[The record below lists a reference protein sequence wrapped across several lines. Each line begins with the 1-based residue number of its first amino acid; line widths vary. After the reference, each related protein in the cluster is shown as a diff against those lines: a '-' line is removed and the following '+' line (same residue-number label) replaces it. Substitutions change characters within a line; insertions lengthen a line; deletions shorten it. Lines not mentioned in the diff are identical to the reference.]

1 MMATKR
7 MRLAALAMCA
17 GIGLVAG
24 AAPAPSPWE
33 QPAATLAGQIA
44 GILGPGQAQLS
55 IHNLSS
61 IPTGEAAPIRRLIEQ
76 DLKTHGVA
84 ISGVESA
91 NAVRIT
97 LSESS
102 RQRVWVAEVVEGDET
117 QVTMVDLPLAKAQQ
131 VQVTGGLMLRKEQ
144 ILDSNEPILAALEIP
159 GGLVGL
165 EPQQIVIYAAAGG
178 GWQVQ
183 QRVSVVQ
190 RLPLARDPRG
200 ILLPASGG
208 SGFDAYLAGVACT
221 GAAPEANRLG
231 NWDVNCHPSDD
242 PWTIAQPP
250 MQPLA
255 TQSGASP
262 ATEPVPALKAFYNAS
277 RDYFVGLVTP
287 SLGVDLPAFYSAAP
301 LPRAAGNAALLIAG
315 VDSKVQ
321 LVENGALA
329 TVAGARDWGSDLAV
343 LHTGCGTGTQVIVSG
358 SGEAVSDSLRAYE
371 LPALET
377 VPASAPLAMDGT
389 VTALWAAPD
398 AKSVFA
404 VVRKATNQ
412 YEVDRVTALCN

>member
-7 MRLAALAMCA
+7 MRLAALTICA

-24 AAPAPSPWE
+24 AAPALSPWE

-44 GILGPGQAQLS
+44 GILGPGQVQLS

-61 IPTGEAAPIRRLIEQ
+61 IPTGEVAPIRRLIEQ

-102 RQRVWVAEVVEGDET
+102 RQRLWVAEVVEGDET
-117 QVTMVDLPLAKAQQ
+117 QVTMVDLPPVKAQQ
-131 VQVTGGLMLRKEQ
+131 VQVAGSLMLRKEP
-144 ILDSNEPILAALEIP
+144 ILDANDPILAALETP
-159 GGLVGL
+159 AGLIAL
-165 EPQQIVIYAAAGG
+165 EPQQIVIYASAGG

-183 QRVSVVQ
+183 QRISIVQ

-200 ILLPASGG
+200 VLLPAPDG
-208 SGFDAYLAGVACT
+208 SGFDAYLAGVACK
-221 GAAPEANRLG
+221 GVAPQVNRSG
-231 NWDVNCHPSDD
+231 DWDVNCHASDD

-250 MQPLA
+250 MQPSA
-255 TQSGASP
+255 VQTGASP
-262 ATEPVPALKAFYNAS
+262 AVEPVPALKAFYNAS

-315 VDSKVQ
+315 IDGKVQ

-329 TVAGARDWGSDLAV
+329 TVAGVRDWGSDLAV
-343 LHTGCGTGTQVIVSG
+343 LSSSCGNGMQVITSG

-389 VTALWAAPD
+389 VTALSAAPD

-404 VVRKATNQ
+404 VVRKAPNQ